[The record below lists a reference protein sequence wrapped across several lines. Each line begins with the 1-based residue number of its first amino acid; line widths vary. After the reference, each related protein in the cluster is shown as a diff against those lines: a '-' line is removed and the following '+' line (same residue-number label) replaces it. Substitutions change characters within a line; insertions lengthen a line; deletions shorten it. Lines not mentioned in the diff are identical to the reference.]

1 MTTEIENRSFIRFL
15 IPTFLIICGIV
26 ITNYNALFSA
36 EVDTHLV
43 TTFGFATYTIGCFSF
58 IILINKTRNPI
69 CTEPILERVSQVL
82 IVYAGVLVFVFYES
96 VVSEIILFGLTSVMF
111 VAGVST
117 AVILNASDYEYEDI
131 NPTNGHIES

>member
-26 ITNYNALFSA
+26 ITNYDALFGA
-36 EVDTHLV
+36 KIDTHLV

-58 IILINKTRNPI
+58 VVLINKTRNPI
-69 CTEPILERVSQVL
+69 CTEQILERVSEVL
-82 IVYAGVLVFVFYES
+82 IVYAGILVFLFYKS
-96 VVSEIILFGLTSVMF
+96 AISEIILFGLTSAMF
-111 VAGVST
+111 VIGVSV
-117 AVILNASDYEYEDI
+117 AVILNASEYQYEDI